1 MVRILIS
8 TRLAGLLALS
18 LVLDCGCAAP
28 RRATNLG
35 AIPSPV
41 SPNVNADVGAPTL
54 LVAHQVETALVP
66 EIVTAPATLHASE
79 SLAELESL
87 AQAMN
92 PRLLRLAQE
101 ASAAEAKTGYVDKLP
116 DPTIGANIFG
126 HPIETAAGSQRAN
139 MSVMQMVP
147 WLSRLDAQSQQ
158 AFFEAL
164 SMRQQYEAERL
175 RVVSEVRVLWYRM
188 YVLGKQIETNRANQ
202 SVLTPMIEV
211 ANARVA
217 TGQAAQGDVLL
228 GTLELSRLEEQLLIL
243 QQQLVTAKAELNR
256 VVGRD
261 ADHPV
266 EVPSTLEPSLPAW
279 SHGMLRQIAWEQQP
293 EIAAAE
299 LLTQAT
305 LWGLEVAK
313 LKRRPDLSLSAS
325 WFAMDDNRPASTV
338 VDVGRD
344 AWAIGAQVTVPL
356 WHHKYD
362 AIEDEAAWKHSA
374 SHASVE
380 DARLRY
386 DSLLRDLW
394 ERAKTA
400 HETAQLYQTTLLP
413 QARQTLNSDQQSYS
427 NGTVEFDRIVRDF
440 RSVLTLELGYEQAI
454 GELAITLAR
463 IQQAVGTDLA
473 INPSE
478 AYRLPLPI
486 H

>member
-1 MVRILIS
+1 M
-8 TRLAGLLALS
+8 LALYG
-18 LVLDCGCAAP
+18 GCAAP
-28 RRATNLG
+28 RRGFDARSAT
-35 AIPSPV
+35 PPV
-41 SPNVNADVGAPTL
+41 PPIVSAEVANSTQ
-54 LVAHQVETALVP
+54 LVAHQVEAATLP
-66 EIVTAPATLHASE
+66 ESVTAPATLDATE

-87 AQAMN
+87 SQAMN

-101 ASAAEAKTGYVDKLP
+101 ASAAEAKTQYVDKLP

-164 SMRQQYEAERL
+164 SMQQQYEAERL
-175 RVVSEVRVLWYRM
+175 RVVGDVRALWYRL
-188 YVLGKQIETNRANQ
+188 YVIGKQIETNRANQ
-202 SVLTPMIEV
+202 AVLAPLIEV
-211 ANARVA
+211 ANARVS

-228 GTLELSRLEEQLLIL
+228 GTLELSRLEEQLLTL
-243 QQQLVTAKAELNR
+243 NQQLTSTKAELNR

-261 ADHPV
+261 ADYPV
-266 EVPSTLEPSLPAW
+266 AVSSTLEPSLPDW
-279 SHGMLRQIAWEQQP
+279 SHAMLRQIAWEQQP

-305 LWGLEVAK
+305 SWGLEVAK
-313 LKRRPDLSLSAS
+313 LKRRPDFSLSAS
-325 WFAMDDNRPASTV
+325 WFAMDDNRPASTI

-344 AWAIGAQVTVPL
+344 AWAIGAQVSVPL

-362 AIEDEAAWKHSA
+362 AIENEAAWKHSA

-380 DARLRY
+380 DTRLRY

-413 QARQTLNSDQQSYS
+413 QARQTLNADQQSYS
-427 NGTVEFDRIVRDF
+427 NGTVEFDRVVRDF
-440 RSVLTLELGYEQAI
+440 RSVLALELGYQQAI
-454 GELAITLAR
+454 GELAIAIAR

-473 INPSE
+473 IRPSE
-478 AYRLPLPI
+478 AYRLPMPPV
-486 H
+486 HTH